1 MVPTFRAW
9 EYTLEGSFLRKPCRK
24 VWKTTGGVS
33 QKLGP
38 LQQHPCSSSSIPA
51 APAAS
56 LLLEHGVM
64 SAAKTSVVSAAK
76 TSLVSAA
83 KTSPVSAAKTSAVSA
98 AKTSLVSQD
107 ISMIK
112 TTTRARLC
120 CARVAVGGIEMSWD
134 PRGVLAADTADV
146 LAADTRDVLAADT
159 TDVLAADNKEAPVS
173 GKDDDLGET

>member
-1 MVPTFRAW
+1 MVPTFRAL
-9 EYTLEGSFLRKPCRK
+9 EDTLEGLERRKPWRK
-24 VWKTTGGVS
+24 VRKTTGGV
-33 QKLGP
+33 KNWGP
-38 LQQHPCSSSSIPA
+38 PAASLLLQQHPCSSSSIPA

-107 ISMIK
+107 ISMPP
-112 TTTRARLC
+112 TTTRARRSR
-120 CARVAVGGIEMSWD
+120 ARVVVFIGMLLEEQGCCWRSRDAAGG
-134 PRGVLAADTADV
+134 
-146 LAADTRDVLAADT
+146 
-159 TDVLAADNKEAPVS
+159 APVF
-173 GKDDDLGET
+173 D